1 MAPKR
6 PAEEADAAAGSASEG
21 SDAEASA
28 EAARGHGSSPSPSK
42 TPPPANPNPKSTAA
56 PPSAVAPASGAGS
69 DSGAAS
75 DSEGGARREAASPRS
90 TGNPNRPRSI
100 EVNSD
105 SEDSA
110 LPVASDAYADQAAA
124 SAGAGA
130 DSDDGNASPLP
141 PSRPSRAEAAAIKP
155 ISSRPMDPPPRRSA
169 GGSEPRAKRPRSA
182 AVASSAEHSKR
193 PSRVWSQADEL
204 IILRGLITYRGKRG
218 MLPGSTQDI
227 GKLHSYIRSQLSG
240 KVSITQLSDKVR
252 RLKQKYQLLATR
264 AKTGR
269 EEFPTPH
276 DHNIYQLAKK
286 VWGTMSSAGEG
297 GGSGYD
303 NADAGESEEEQY
315 GRESDDDMESG
326 RDNRHRKNQR
336 SMPVTMANGN
346 GTGIAAV
353 NATVRGRGEF
363 EKGKDVYPY
372 LWETVEE
379 LSSQHPSGAVFKKA
393 FELLEGSKAQVMEEK
408 LRKFRLTEMRQQ
420 LRRMDLMKDTL
431 SMVLDALEMAD

>member
-6 PAEEADAAAGSASEG
+6 PAEEAAAAAGSPSEG
-21 SDAEASA
+21 SDAEAEA

-42 TPPPANPNPKSTAA
+42 TPPPANPNPKSSAAA
-56 PPSAVAPASGAGS
+56 PPSAAGPASGAGS
-69 DSGAAS
+69 DYGAAS
-75 DSEGGARREAASPRS
+75 DSDADSRGGASRREAASPRARDPS
-90 TGNPNRPRSI
+90 MPRSVD
-100 EVNSD
+100 VNSD
-105 SEDSA
+105 SENSA
-110 LPVASDAYADQAAA
+110 LPVASDAYADPTAV
-124 SAGAGA
+124 A
-130 DSDDGNASPLP
+130 DSDEGNASPLP
-141 PSRPSRAEAAAIKP
+141 PPRPSRAEAAAIKP

-169 GGSEPRAKRPRSA
+169 GASEPRAKRPRSA
-182 AVASSAEHSKR
+182 AVASSAELLKR

-204 IILRGLITYRGKRG
+204 VILRGLITYRAKRG
-218 MLPGSTQDI
+218 VLPGSTQDI
-227 GKLHSYIRSQLSG
+227 DKLHSYIRSQLSV
-240 KVSITQLSDKVR
+240 KVSTTQLSDKVR

-269 EEFPTPH
+269 EDFPTPH
-276 DHNIYQLAKK
+276 DHNIYELAKK
-286 VWGTMSSAGEG
+286 VWGTMSTAGDG

-303 NADAGESEEEQY
+303 NAEGGESEDERY
-315 GRESDDDMESG
+315 GRESDDDLESG

-336 SMPVTMANGN
+336 SMPVTMANAN
-346 GTGIAAV
+346 GIGIGAV
-353 NATVRGRGEF
+353 NATVRGRSEF

-420 LRRMDLMKDTL
+420 LHRMDLMKDTL

>member
-6 PAEEADAAAGSASEG
+6 PAEEAAAAGSASEG
-21 SDAEASA
+21 SEAA

-42 TPPPANPNPKSTAA
+42 TPPPANPNPKFGAGAGVAAAAAAAA
-56 PPSAVAPASGAGS
+56 PHASGAGS

-75 DSEGGARREAASPRS
+75 DSDGGASRREAASPRA
-90 TGNPNRPRSI
+90 GNPGRPRSV

-105 SEDSA
+105 SENSA
-110 LPVASDAYADQAAA
+110 LPVASDAYADPA
-124 SAGAGA
+124 AGA
-130 DSDDGNASPLP
+130 DSDEGNASPP
-141 PSRPSRAEAAAIKP
+141 PPPRPSRAEAAAIKP
-155 ISSRPMDPPPRRSA
+155 ISSRPMDPPRRSMGA
-169 GGSEPRAKRPRSA
+169 SESRAKRPRTA
-182 AVASSAEHSKR
+182 AVASSADHSKR

-204 IILRGLITYRGKRG
+204 VILRGLITYRAKRG
-218 MLPGSTQDI
+218 VLPGSTQDI
-227 GKLHSYIRSQLSG
+227 DKLHSYIRSQLSV

-269 EEFPTPH
+269 EDFPTPH
-276 DHNIYQLAKK
+276 DQSIYEVAKK
-286 VWGTMSSAGEG
+286 VWGTMSIAGDG

-303 NADAGESEEEQY
+303 NVDAGESEDERY
-315 GRESDDDMESG
+315 GEESDDDMECG
-326 RDNRHRKNQR
+326 RDNRQRKNQR
-336 SMPVTMANGN
+336 LMPVTMANGN
-346 GTGIAAV
+346 GTGMGAV
-353 NATVRGRGEF
+353 NANVRGRSDF

>member
-6 PAEEADAAAGSASEG
+6 PAEEADAAGGGSASEG

-42 TPPPANPNPKSTAA
+42 TPPPANPNPKSAAA
-56 PPSAVAPASGAGS
+56 PPSAVAAPASAAGS

-75 DSEGGARREAASPRS
+75 GAASDSPRAA
-90 TGNPNRPRSI
+90 GNPSGPRSI

-110 LPVASDAYADQAAA
+110 LPLASDAYADQAAA
-124 SAGAGA
+124 AGAGAGA
-130 DSDDGNASPLP
+130 DSDDGNTSPLP
-141 PSRPSRAEAAAIKP
+141 PPRPSRAEAAAIKP

-204 IILRGLITYRGKRG
+204 VILRGLITYRTKRG
-218 MLPGSTQDI
+218 VLPGSTQDI
-227 GKLHSYIRSQLSG
+227 GKLHSYIRGQLSA
-240 KVSITQLSDKVR
+240 KVSTTQLSDKVR
-252 RLKQKYQLLATR
+252 RLKQKYQMLATR
-264 AKTGR
+264 AKTGK
-269 EEFPTPH
+269 EVFPTPH

-286 VWGTMSSAGEG
+286 VWGTMSTAGEG

-336 SMPVTMANGN
+336 SVPVTMANGN
-346 GTGIAAV
+346 GTGIGAV
-353 NATVRGRGEF
+353 NAIVRGRSEF

-379 LSSQHPSGAVFKKA
+379 LSSQHPTGAVFKKA